1 MTTPPYAVREAWVR
15 FKEQALTS
23 GEAPSDA
30 YALAA
35 IEKWASHEAG
45 SRGGPARPLRE
56 ALAASVAGAAL
67 VDAAIEKLA
76 AEGRYTA
83 EEREFL
89 LDVNA
94 EAAIRDLR
102 GLLKTS
108 SAFGDALRSPTARG
122 ALIGTAIGGGVGA
135 WKDDDNR
142 LRGALTYALP
152 GAAIG
157 SVVGHGYGT
166 WAKARQL
173 AGEEQARRVLDEMHA
188 TDDFNVRFMQNK
200 EWALNRDRDHANTLT
215 ELAGRDPEYAPA
227 AQSATAFLANPQ
239 SPKARVPSKDQPA
252 IVENAAKQIAA
263 ERAAQMAQ
271 ALSEKKQKAGKFV
284 NSLVAATHAHLD
296 RGTPDEKAWALHM
309 LHHLTRDESKL
320 IAHATDNPMSL
331 HADVINAMAGDGT
344 PVLKKIMQHAKTLL
358 EHGN

>member
-1 MTTPPYAVREAWVR
+1 VTTPPYAVREAWVR

-122 ALIGTAIGGGVGA
+122 ALIGTAIGGSVGA

-188 TDDFNVRFMQNK
+188 TDDFNVRRIEGQ
-200 EWALNRDRDHANTLT
+200 EWAKAQDAAHAKGVRDAAADAQAATDDFNVRKIQGQQWAKAQDAAHAVQ
-215 ELAGRDPEYAPA
+215 AGAPA
-227 AQSATAFLANPQ
+227 AEKLKSTEDAKRWHQNLFDAANMFLNHSDKAT
-239 SPKARVPSKDQPA
+239 KEYAR
-252 IVENAAKQIAA
+252 
-263 ERAAQMAQ
+263 
-271 ALSEKKQKAGKFV
+271 
-284 NSLVAATHAHLD
+284 HL
-296 RGTPDEKAWALHM
+296 
-309 LHHLTRDESKL
+309 LHHIHTYRDSIIE
-320 IAHATDNPMSL
+320 HATDNPQSVHKVL
-331 HADVINAMAGDGT
+331 VQAAGVDGG
-344 PVLKKIMQHAKTLL
+344 QKTLNAIL
-358 EHGN
+358 NHARMLHKNGN